1 MTYVLRRLTLLP
13 PQPDAPS
20 RRPMYKLTDKASP
33 PLQRATLSP
42 STGACRGR
50 VTHPADHLL
59 PRRSRTLCR
68 SASRRTTASAGR

>member
-33 PLQRATLSP
+33 PFFNEPRSPPPRAL
-42 STGACRGR
+42 A
-50 VTHPADHLL
+50 A
-59 PRRSRTLCR
+59 
-68 SASRRTTASAGR
+68 AA